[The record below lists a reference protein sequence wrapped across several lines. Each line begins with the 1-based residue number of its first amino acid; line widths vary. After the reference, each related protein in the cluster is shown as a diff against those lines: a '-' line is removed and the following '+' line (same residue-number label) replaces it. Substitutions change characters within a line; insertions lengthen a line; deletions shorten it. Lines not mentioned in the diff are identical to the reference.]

1 MIDYVYTAKDK
12 QTGEQKKGKIS
23 ADNKSA
29 AAAVLMEKSLYPIKI
44 EEAAQAEPIWHKNIF
59 GTTVKPRDRV
69 IFTRQLATM
78 VKAGLP
84 ITQALSTATSQISKQ
99 EFKNM
104 LQKIT
109 ASVEGG
115 NSLAKSFAMYPKVFN
130 DIYVNLVD
138 AGEQSG
144 NLDDS
149 LKRLADQQ
157 EKEQKIISKVRGAL
171 WYPMIVM
178 VVIIGVLIFMIT
190 TVLPQVAN
198 LYKELN
204 QKLPALTSSLLSFS
218 NFAIQYWY
226 VFALLIAAMVFGL
239 RAYIHTS
246 KGRYY
251 LDKFKL
257 SAPLVGTLFKK
268 VYAARFTRTLSS
280 LVNSGVPLL
289 RSLKIASEA
298 VDNKVIEKIINNAA
312 EEVKSGGA
320 LSSALSGKP
329 EILSLVPQMIQVGE
343 ESGSLGSMLE
353 KVSSFYEDDVDQ
365 AVKNISATIEPVMIV
380 FLGVVVIIIVVAV
393 LYPIYGLVTNI
404 GNSSS
409 SGGGTGGI

>member
-1 MIDYVYTAKDK
+1 VIDYVYTAKDK

-84 ITQALSTATSQISKQ
+84 ITQALNTATSQIPKQ

-393 LYPIYGLVTNI
+393 LFPIYGLVTNI
-404 GNSSS
+404 GSG
-409 SGGGTGGI
+409 SGGGSGGI

>member
-23 ADNKSA
+23 AESKNA
-29 AAAVLMEKSLYPIKI
+29 AAAVLMDKSLYPIKI
-44 EEAAQAEPIWHKNIF
+44 QEASQAEPIWHKNLF

-84 ITQALSTATSQISKQ
+84 ITQALNTSTTLIPKQ
-99 EFKNM
+99 EFKTM

-115 NSLAKSFAMYPKVFN
+115 NTLADSFAMYPKVFN
-130 DIYVNLVD
+130 DIYVNLVA

-157 EKEQKIISKVRGAL
+157 EKDQKIIAKVRSAL

-204 QKLPALTSSLLSFS
+204 QKLPSLTSSLLAFS
-218 NFAIQYWY
+218 SFAIQYWY
-226 VFALLIAAMVFGL
+226 VFALLIAGLVFGL
-239 RAYIHTS
+239 RAYIHTP
-246 KGRYY
+246 KGRFY

-257 SAPLVGTLFKK
+257 SAPLVGVLFKK

-289 RSLKIASEA
+289 RSLKIAAEA
-298 VDNKVIEKIINNAA
+298 VDNKVIEKIINQAA
-312 EEVKSGGA
+312 VEVQAGGD
-320 LSSALSGKP
+320 LSSALTGKP

-353 KVSSFYEDDVDQ
+353 KVASFFEDDVDQ
-365 AVKNISATIEPVMIV
+365 AVKNISSTIEPVLIV
-380 FLGVVVIIIVVAV
+380 FLGVVVIVIVVAV
-393 LYPIYGLVTNI
+393 LYPIYGLVTSI
-404 GNSSS
+404 GSTGG
-409 SGGGTGGI
+409 SGGGAGGF

>member
-84 ITQALSTATSQISKQ
+84 ITQALNTATSQIPKQ

-393 LYPIYGLVTNI
+393 LFPIYGLVTNI
-404 GNSSS
+404 GSG
-409 SGGGTGGI
+409 SGGGSGGI